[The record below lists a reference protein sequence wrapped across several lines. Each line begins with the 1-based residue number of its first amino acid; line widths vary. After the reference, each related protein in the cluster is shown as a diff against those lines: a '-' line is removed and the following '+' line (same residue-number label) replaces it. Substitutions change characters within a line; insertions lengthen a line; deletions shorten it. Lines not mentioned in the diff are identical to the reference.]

1 MYLFFNVLPLWCD
14 RTGRYNEGGAIQ
26 KDDPRREHIMKPE
39 QLTLEQKVGQLFALT
54 HKGPEMSEQ
63 SRQLIQ
69 EKRIGGIF
77 LNIDSLHTPEQ
88 VHRLTSE
95 LQKAA
100 LQNDPG
106 IPLFISAD
114 FVAGAGCKLRGGA
127 VHFPKNR
134 AIGAAGD
141 EKLAYEAGKITALES
156 LAMGVN
162 FNYSPVVDINNNPQ
176 NPVIGTHSFGD
187 DKELVARLAA
197 ATIQGYQDNGLIATA
212 KHFPGHGDTHVDSHY
227 DLPVLEFDRRR
238 LEEFELYPFRRAISA
253 GVEAIMVG
261 HIAVPALDP
270 SGKPASLSYPI
281 TTELLRNRMGFRG
294 LIVTDGLSMKGVAN
308 AYSMEEA
315 CILALEAGADIL
327 LATARSHEE
336 ALSMVDAV
344 LDAVKSGRLSERRID
359 ESVRRILDTK
369 RKYGLAPESFRI
381 RPFQQDALDKP
392 EFRAVSLNIARKA
405 VQTVGKAPAILA
417 GEWKSAPWVL
427 VRDKSLDRFAALW
440 KSAAPNTSEEM
451 IMESPEDL
459 ARLSEW
465 IRPGETRP
473 VLLAVHHNKPLDDR
487 LLQSIRELR
496 ESDPGRTL
504 YLIHF
509 GSPYDFLALPGVSG
523 LSLADKAPS
532 LQQAAFET
540 LLGHNIT
547 DI

>member
-1 MYLFFNVLPLWCD
+1 
-14 RTGRYNEGGAIQ
+14 
-26 KDDPRREHIMKPE
+26 MKPE

-69 EKRIGGIF
+69 EKQIGGIF
-77 LNIDSLHTPEQ
+77 LNIDSLRTPEQ

-95 LQKAA
+95 LQQAA
-100 LQNDPG
+100 LQSGPG

-114 FVAGAGCKLRGGA
+114 FVAGAGCKLQGGA

-141 EKLAYEAGKITALES
+141 EKLAYEAGTITALES

-162 FNYSPVVDINNNPQ
+162 FNYSPVVDINNNPR

-187 DKELVARLAA
+187 DRELVARLGAA
-197 ATIQGYQDNGLIATA
+197 AIRGYQDNGLIATA
-212 KHFPGHGDTHVDSHY
+212 KHFPGHGDTQVDSHY
-227 DLPVLEFDRRR
+227 DLPVLEFDRQR
-238 LEEFELYPFRRAISA
+238 LEQFELYPFRRAISA
-253 GVEAIMVG
+253 GVEAVMVG

-270 SGKPASLSYPI
+270 SGKPASLSYAV
-281 TTELLRNRMGFRG
+281 TTEWLRNRMGFRG
-294 LIVTDGLSMKGVAN
+294 MIVTDGLSMKGITN
-308 AYSMEEA
+308 TYTMEEA
-315 CILALEAGADIL
+315 CVLALEAGADIL

-344 LDAVKSGRLSERRID
+344 LGAVRSGRLPERRID

-381 RPFQQDALDKP
+381 RPFQPDALNAP
-392 EFRAVSLNIARKA
+392 EFHAVSLNIARRA
-405 VQTVGKAPAILA
+405 VRTVGSVPAGLS
-417 GEWKSAPWVL
+417 GEFKSAPWIL

-440 KSAAPNTSEEM
+440 RSAAADTAEEK
-451 IMESPEDL
+451 IMDGPEDL
-459 ARLSEW
+459 TNLPEW
-465 IRPGETRP
+465 VRPDDPRP

-487 LLQSIRELR
+487 LLRSIRELR
-496 ESDPGRTL
+496 ERDPDRTF

-509 GSPYDFLALPGVSG
+509 GSPYDFLSLPGISG

-532 LQQAAFET
+532 LQQAAFEA